1 MHLIWEIKKERKNFN
16 DNGSQNY
23 LIFQPDFKYFQL
35 FSGLSEKSIAT
46 SAKSDNSFPA
56 KLIHIHN
63 SKVAVKFHGNC
74 VKQDKVSFTHGNAV
88 NAFIVYELNVLW
100 SWGLHF
106 DFTLKHRLFG
116 ALKLTKNA
124 DPDKYYYSGYVL
136 GFDVWALS

>member
-1 MHLIWEIKKERKNFN
+1 M
-16 DNGSQNY
+16 
-23 LIFQPDFKYFQL
+23 
-35 FSGLSEKSIAT
+35 SEKSIAT

-56 KLIHIHN
+56 KLTYIHN

-124 DPDKYYYSGYVL
+124 DPDKYVL
-136 GFDVWALS
+136 FEYRIGFSLRVLFSIWDLNYGKCYHFLMQVRVHQQISITWNKIP